1 MFVLIVGFEMADLK
15 VNKVMQAHKK
25 REKRKKLLNC
35 HNHN

>member
-25 REKRKKLLNC
+25 KREKEKVT
-35 HNHN
+35 